1 LATKPTASI
10 SKLSFSGGNS
20 FQLNPNEKIIL
31 VGPNN
36 SGKSQSLR
44 EIIAICQDGKK
55 ERTVVVTDLEIEKSG
70 DSSQLKQFLEPE
82 FKQ

>member
-1 LATKPTASI
+1 MSPKPTASI

-20 FQLNPNEKIIL
+20 FQLDKNEKIIL

-44 EIIAICQDGKK
+44 EIISICQNGNN
-55 ERTVVVTDLEIEKSG
+55 ERTVVVTGLEVTKVG
-70 DSSQLKQFLEPE
+70 NVDDLKQFL
-82 FKQ
+82 KRKAI